1 MLTLKAGLKLRSK
14 FGNFVNKISLW
25 KRQILSVSLI
35 LVELSKIP
43 LKILLI
49 ASKIRLSSITDQK
62 SNTMPK
68 TTSCNGNVCHPQT
81 ILISCTKNTE
91 VDHGNSNY
99 GENLGIFAPNRVF
112 HPRPTLSAHQI
123 ECSQNTEQTQKQSKA
138 LKLKRRIK

>member
-43 LKILLI
+43 LKILLVT
-49 ASKIRLSSITDQK
+49 SKIRLSSITDQK

-81 ILISCTKNTE
+81 ILISCTKTSKLITE
-91 VDHGNSNY
+91 TQTTVKTWES
-99 GENLGIFAPNRVF
+99 LPQIACSTRAP
-112 HPRPTLSAHQI
+112 LY
-123 ECSQNTEQTQKQSKA
+123 
-138 LKLKRRIK
+138 RRIKSNVAKIQSKHKSNLKL